1 MNALTVAFVSAMTAL
16 TAAVLSP
23 MVSLLVTR
31 MQIRATVI
39 SNNRERWIEALR
51 DAVAEYVAVLLTAS
65 MVKQAAERDP
75 LQEVREHRDL
85 LPIVERVVMMK
96 SKIMLMINPSD
107 QRYAALC
114 EKVEASYELLASDS
128 LVSVPA
134 MRAQANEVTRL
145 GAYVLRTEWARVK
158 RGD

>member
-23 MVSLLVTR
+23 MVSLLVAR

-65 MVKQAAERDP
+65 MVKQAG
-75 LQEVREHRDL
+75 
-85 LPIVERVVMMK
+85 
-96 SKIMLMINPSD
+96 
-107 QRYAALC
+107 
-114 EKVEASYELLASDS
+114 
-128 LVSVPA
+128 
-134 MRAQANEVTRL
+134 
-145 GAYVLRTEWARVK
+145 GA
-158 RGD
+158 